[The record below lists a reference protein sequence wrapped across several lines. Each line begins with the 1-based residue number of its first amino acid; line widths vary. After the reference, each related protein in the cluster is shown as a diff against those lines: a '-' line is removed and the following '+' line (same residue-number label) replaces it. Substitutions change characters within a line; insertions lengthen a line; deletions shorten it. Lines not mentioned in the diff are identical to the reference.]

1 MPAKRGSAIA
11 QFVPGAG
18 SEYNHPM
25 RYAVCLE
32 SDTAG
37 WSMAHVPDLPGCYAT
52 ADDPWTALQA
62 LLAAIPAYWAWLRRH
77 GAPAP
82 GPAGLGE
89 VSLGVIETV
98 QSDTPGPHAL
108 FEYEVAPLS
117 RQAVAGCLERL
128 TYTRRDLL
136 GLVGD
141 LPPDRLAPGP
151 AETVGGILAHLAAT
165 EQAYTGLLGPAPPV
179 ATAADPLDWLATV
192 RAAAVEQ
199 IGSLPDDDYGRIFLY
214 GGERWN
220 VRKLLRRLLEH
231 EREHTAQ
238 IAGLLGVALPES
250 EVDDRQVCG

>member
-1 MPAKRGSAIA
+1 
-11 QFVPGAG
+11 
-18 SEYNHPM
+18 M

-32 SDTAG
+32 SDTGG

-62 LLAAIPAYWAWLRRH
+62 LLPAIPAYWAWLRRH

-82 GPAGLGE
+82 GPADLGE

-98 QSDTPGPHAL
+98 RSDTPAPRAL

-136 GLVGD
+136 DLVSD
-141 LPPDRLAPGP
+141 LPAAMLAPGP

-165 EQAYTGLLGPAPPV
+165 EQAYTRLVAPETRV
-179 ATAADPLDWLATV
+179 QSGGSPLDRLAIV
-192 RAAAVEQ
+192 RAAAVQ
-199 IGSLPDDDYGRIFLY
+199 HISSLPDDDYGRIFLHA
-214 GGERWN
+214 GERWN
-220 VRKLLRRLLEH
+220 VRKLLRRMLEH

-238 IAGLLGVALPES
+238 IAGLLGVTLPES
-250 EVDDRQVCG
+250 GAVDLQACG